1 MAYTIQDL
9 AYALQTAA
17 RATAPCQYGVREFE
31 SDQRLLLLSCMAAVA
46 SDTAEVLQH
55 RGRKEVMEKV
65 CSMQF
70 GASEAAKLLSSTAL
84 ARLRNLDLPYCGM

>member
-1 MAYTIQDL
+1 MLYKQPPGL
-9 AYALQTAA
+9 
-17 RATAPCQYGVREFE
+17 
-31 SDQRLLLLSCMAAVA
+31 QRLVS
-46 SDTAEVLQH
+46 TAFVSSSLIRGCCCFHAWPQWPLTQHEVLQN